1 MGDGCFGVSVI
12 PSASTVVIKWDGTV
26 SGATVYAHEDV
37 YNRANIVQVNDISV
51 SGSGTESD
59 PWGP

>member
-1 MGDGCFGVSVI
+1 
-12 PSASTVVIKWDGTV
+12 VIKWDGTV